1 MTFPAEPVG
10 LGRITMPGPVRKARD
25 TWARSLLLRVVA
37 TTLVL
42 SLVVVVAVGAILLN
56 RIRDG
61 LLDAKVQASVAEAAA
76 GRDTA
81 QRLANASDSVQSP
94 AAAQLVDQIAVTLAG
109 RAGSPSLYEVL
120 LLSTSPSSA
129 TPQRGSSTVSVE
141 TVPDSLRQVVVEEGR
156 LAWTFTEVQFTDG
169 TTEPGL
175 VVGAPLDVPGVGAYE
190 LYYVFPLT
198 AEAATLELVKNG
210 IILAGFV
217 LVALLSVIAWLVT
230 RSVVTPV
237 RLAADVAERLAAGR
251 LEERMQVRG
260 EDELAKLAN
269 AFNSMAANIKRQIRQ
284 LEDLSRVQRRFVAD
298 VSHELRTPIT
308 TIRMAAD
315 VIYAQ
320 KDELHGSAARA
331 SELLIEQLDRFEDL
345 LTELLEISRFDAGS
359 AILDADPVDLRV
371 IVHRVIENAA
381 PLAAAKQTVVHLDEP
396 ATACMVE
403 IDSLRVERVL
413 RNLVVN
419 AIEHGEGR
427 PIDVTVAADDAAAAV
442 SVRDRGV
449 GLKPGEAS
457 LVFNRFWRSDPSRA
471 RTTGGTGLGLS
482 IALEDTRLHGGW
494 LEAWGEPGRGSVFRL
509 TLPRRLSSVLVSS
522 PAPLEPREVLA
533 AREAM
538 AEIGQAYRT
547 TAPREAAPTSGPGG
561 SASGINPSGTA
572 DIGSSPSGENR

>member
-1 MTFPAEPVG
+1 MTLPAGPVR
-10 LGRITMPGPVRKARD
+10 LGRIPLPGPLREARNA
-25 TWARSLLLRVVA
+25 WARSLLLRVVA

-42 SLVVVVAVGAILLN
+42 SLIVVVAVGAILLN

-61 LLDAKVQASVAEAAA
+61 LIDAKVTASIAEASA

-94 AAAQLVDQIAVTLAG
+94 AAAQLVDQIAVTLAA

-120 LLSTSPSSA
+120 LLSSSGTTA
-129 TPQRGSSTVSVE
+129 TPQRGSSVVSE
-141 TVPDSLRQVVVEEGR
+141 ASVPESLRTVVAEENR
-156 LAWTFTEVQFTDG
+156 LAWTFTEVQFNDG
-169 TTEPGL
+169 RTEPGL
-175 VVGAPLDVPGVGAYE
+175 VVGAPLNVPGVGAYE

-217 LVALLSVIAWLVT
+217 LVALLSVIAWFVT

-269 AFNSMAANIKRQIRQ
+269 AFNAMASNIKRQIRQ

-320 KDELHGSAARA
+320 KGELDGSAARA

-345 LTELLEISRFDAGS
+345 LTELLEISRFDVGS
-359 AILDADPVDLRV
+359 AILDADPVDLRA
-371 IVHRVIENAA
+371 IVHRVIESAA
-381 PLAAAKQTVVHLDEP
+381 PLASAKQTIVNLEEP

-427 PIDVTVAADDAAAAV
+427 PIDVTVAADEAAAAV
-442 SVRDRGV
+442 RVRDRGV

-509 TLPRRLSSVLVSS
+509 TLPRRLSTVLVAS
-522 PAPLEPREVLA
+522 PIPLEPPEVLE

-538 AEIGQAYRT
+538 AEVGQPYRT
-547 TAPREAAPTSGPGG
+547 AMPRVQNPGGGPGG
-561 SASGINPSGTA
+561 SGTGASRGSAADLGTPPSGGA
-572 DIGSSPSGENR
+572 R